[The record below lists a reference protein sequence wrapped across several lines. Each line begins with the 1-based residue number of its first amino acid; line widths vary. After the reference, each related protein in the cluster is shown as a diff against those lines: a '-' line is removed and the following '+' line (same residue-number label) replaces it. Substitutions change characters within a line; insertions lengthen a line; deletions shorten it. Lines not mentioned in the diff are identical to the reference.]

1 MSDQTYS
8 WILFDADNTLLDF
21 DSSERQALQKTL
33 EESGLPYSD
42 DILTLY
48 NQINKACWHA
58 FETGQISRQQ
68 LRTLRFEQFFGAI
81 NASTDIPVFSQRYL
95 YFLSQSVYLI
105 DGAGHLLAQLHS
117 RYQLALITNGL
128 KDVQRSRL
136 ELSGIQHYFQ
146 EIIISDEAGYSKP
159 HTGFFDFTFD
169 KIGSPAR
176 EEVMVV
182 GDSLNAD
189 IGGGNAYGLH
199 TCWYNPEKSENQ
211 SGISPTFEI
220 HDLAELRALLLTN

>member
-1 MSDQTYS
+1 MSDQSYS

-21 DSSERQALQKTL
+21 DSSERQALQQTL
-33 EESGLPYSD
+33 EENGLPCD
-42 DILTLY
+42 DEILALY

-58 FETGQISRQQ
+58 FESGQISRQQ

-81 NASTDIPVFSQRYL
+81 NATADIPVFSQRYL
-95 YFLSQSVYLI
+95 YHLSQSAYVI
-105 DGAGHLLAQLHS
+105 EGAGHLLAQLHIHF
-117 RYQLALITNGL
+117 QMALITNGL
-128 KDVQRSRL
+128 RDVQRSRL

-146 EIIISDEAGYSKP
+146 EVIISDEAGFSKP

-169 KIGSPAR
+169 KIGSPPR
-176 EEVMVV
+176 KEVIVV

-220 HDLAELRALLLTN
+220 HDLAELRNLLLTN